1 MKGLNPFQKHIKP
14 AFFIMSAYLTS
25 NDVLNALS
33 TYFHESNK
41 KGYLK
46 SSYGLCIY
54 ESIKSDHKHMT
65 ETQAADLAQ
74 NIVNL
79 DYELTYASN
88 KTHTVAVLVFD
99 QLLKEN
105 KNSLKALYPNDS
117 DMWQN
122 DYKFEPS
129 QQVITWV
136 LDRNIK
142 GLASLA
148 DMARGYFYQSCEHKG
163 FKTSP
168 AYFLIRDIKD
178 SLLNN
183 LVKYSL
189 SDEQQPWASWSEP
202 KTNIKTICLT

>member
-1 MKGLNPFQKHIKP
+1 
-14 AFFIMSAYLTS
+14 MSAYLTS

-41 KGYLK
+41 KGYLR
-46 SSYGLCIY
+46 SSYELCIY
-54 ESIKSDHKHMT
+54 EHLKNDHKHMT
-65 ETQAADLAQ
+65 DTQAADTAQ

-79 DYELTYASN
+79 DYKLTYESN
-88 KTHTVAVLVFD
+88 KTHTIAVLVFD

-105 KNSLKALYPNDS
+105 KNSLKALYPS
-117 DMWQN
+117 YPDMWQN
-122 DYKFEPS
+122 DYKFQPS
-129 QQVITWV
+129 QQVITWL
-136 LDRNIK
+136 LDRDIK

-148 DMARGYFYQSCEHKG
+148 DMVRGYYYQSCEHSD

-168 AYFLIRDIKD
+168 AYFLIKDIQN

-189 SDEQQPWASWSEP
+189 NDEEQPWASWSEP
-202 KTNIKTICLT
+202 QTNIKTICLT

>member
-1 MKGLNPFQKHIKP
+1 
-14 AFFIMSAYLTS
+14 MSAYLTS
-25 NDVLNALS
+25 NDVLNALA

-46 SSYGLCIY
+46 SSYELCIY

-65 ETQAADLAQ
+65 EKQIGDLA
-74 NIVNL
+74 NSLVNL
-79 DYELTYASN
+79 DYELTYPGN
-88 KTHTVAVLVFD
+88 KTHTIAVLVFD

-122 DYKFEPS
+122 DYKFKPS

-148 DMARGYFYQSCEHKG
+148 SMANGYIYQSCEHDG

-168 AYFLIRDIKD
+168 AYFLIKDIQN
-178 SLLNN
+178 SLLSD
-183 LVKYSL
+183 LTKYTL
-189 SDEQQPWASWSEP
+189 DREERPWASWSEP
-202 KTNIKTICLT
+202 KSDIKTICLT

>member
-1 MKGLNPFQKHIKP
+1 
-14 AFFIMSAYLTS
+14 MSAYLTS

-46 SSYGLCIY
+46 SSYELCIY

-65 ETQAADLAQ
+65 ETEAADIAQ

-79 DYELTYASN
+79 DHKLTYERN
-88 KTHTVAVLVFD
+88 KTHTIAVLVFD

-122 DYKFEPS
+122 DYKFQPS
-129 QQVITWV
+129 QQVTTWI
-136 LDRNIK
+136 LD
-142 GLASLA
+142 
-148 DMARGYFYQSCEHKG
+148 
-163 FKTSP
+163 
-168 AYFLIRDIKD
+168 
-178 SLLNN
+178 
-183 LVKYSL
+183 
-189 SDEQQPWASWSEP
+189 
-202 KTNIKTICLT
+202 

>member
-33 TYFHESNK
+33 TYFYESNK
-41 KGYLK
+41 KGHLR
-46 SSYGLCIY
+46 SSYEFCIY

-79 DYELTYASN
+79 DYELTYPGN

-122 DYKFEPS
+122 DYKFKPS

-136 LDRNIK
+136 LDRDIK

-189 SDEQQPWASWSEP
+189 SDEQQPWASWEEP
-202 KTNIKTICLT
+202 KTDIKTICLT

>member
-1 MKGLNPFQKHIKP
+1 
-14 AFFIMSAYLTS
+14 MSAYLAS
-25 NDVLNALS
+25 NDVINALS

-41 KGYLK
+41 RGNLR
-46 SSYGLCIY
+46 SSYELAVY
-54 ESIKSDHKHMT
+54 EHIKTDHKHMT

-79 DYELTYASN
+79 DYELTYPGN
-88 KTHTVAVLVFD
+88 KTHTVAALVFD

-117 DMWQN
+117 EMWQN
-122 DYKFEPS
+122 DYKFKPS

-136 LDRNIK
+136 LDRDIK

-148 DMARGYFYQSCEHKG
+148 SMAKGYYYQSCEHDG

-168 AYFLIRDIKD
+168 AYFLIKDIQN
-178 SLLNN
+178 SLFSDLT
-183 LVKYSL
+183 KYTL
-189 SDEQQPWASWSEP
+189 DRKKRPWSSWSEP
-202 KTNIKTICLT
+202 KTDIKTICLT

>member
-33 TYFHESNK
+33 TYFYESNK
-41 KGYLK
+41 KGHLR
-46 SSYGLCIY
+46 SSYEFCIY

-65 ETQAADLAQ
+65 EIQAADLAQ

-117 DMWQN
+117 DM
-122 DYKFEPS
+122 
-129 QQVITWV
+129 
-136 LDRNIK
+136 
-142 GLASLA
+142 
-148 DMARGYFYQSCEHKG
+148 
-163 FKTSP
+163 
-168 AYFLIRDIKD
+168 
-178 SLLNN
+178 
-183 LVKYSL
+183 
-189 SDEQQPWASWSEP
+189 
-202 KTNIKTICLT
+202 

>member
-1 MKGLNPFQKHIKP
+1 
-14 AFFIMSAYLTS
+14 MSAYLTS
-25 NDVLNALS
+25 NDVLNALA

-41 KGYLK
+41 KGYLR
-46 SSYGLCIY
+46 SSYELCIY
-54 ESIKSDHKHMT
+54 ESIKNNHRHMT
-65 ETQAADLAQ
+65 DTQAADTAQ

-88 KTHTVAVLVFD
+88 KTHTIAVLVFD

-105 KNSLKALYPNDS
+105 KNSLRALYPDYP

-122 DYKFEPS
+122 DYKFKPS
-129 QQVITWV
+129 QQVLNWL

-148 DMARGYFYQSCEHKG
+148 DMCRGYYYQSCEHND

-168 AYFLIRDIKD
+168 AYFLIKDIQS

-183 LVKYSL
+183 LVKFSL
-189 SDEQQPWASWSEP
+189 NDDEQPWASWSEP
-202 KTNIKTICLT
+202 KTDTKTICLT

>member
-1 MKGLNPFQKHIKP
+1 
-14 AFFIMSAYLTS
+14 MSAYLTS
-25 NDVLNALS
+25 NDVLNALA

-46 SSYGLCIY
+46 SSYELCIY
-54 ESIKSDHKHMT
+54 EHLKNNHKHMT
-65 ETQAADLAQ
+65 DIQVADTAQ

-122 DYKFEPS
+122 DYKFKPS

-142 GLASLA
+142 GLAMLA
-148 DMARGYFYQSCEHKG
+148 DMVRGYYYQSCEHNA

-168 AYFLIRDIKD
+168 AYFLIKDIQN

-189 SDEQQPWASWSEP
+189 NGDEQPWASWSEP
-202 KTNIKTICLT
+202 KTDIKTICLT

>member
-25 NDVLNALS
+25 NDVLNALA

-46 SSYGLCIY
+46 SSYELCVY

-65 ETQAADLAQ
+65 ETQAADTAQ

-79 DYELTYASN
+79 DISLTKEKNQAYCIAE
-88 KTHTVAVLVFD
+88 LVFD

-105 KNSLKALYPNDS
+105 VNSLKALYSNDS

-122 DYKFEPS
+122 DYKFKPS

-148 DMARGYFYQSCEHKG
+148 DMARGYYYQSCEHKG

-168 AYFLIRDIKD
+168 AYFLIKDIQS

-189 SDEQQPWASWSEP
+189 TDEEQPWASWSEP
-202 KTNIKTICLT
+202 KTDIKTICLT